1 MNKNQTTAKI
11 LAEKFEVS
19 IRTIYRDIDILSY
32 AGIPIY
38 TNKGKGGGI
47 FLDEQFILDKSIL
60 SDEEQNKI
68 LMSLQSN
75 TLFDSENNSLIDK
88 LSNIF
93 QSSNINWIEV
103 DYSRWA
109 NGEKDRELFNFL
121 KESILNKNIILIEYL
136 SSYGE
141 KTKREIFPMKLIY
154 KSKAWYLQAF
164 DKNKKDFRSFRLS
177 RIINYN
183 NQEEKFERA
192 DYLPL
197 PEFDN
202 YDSLKVN
209 TIHIKLKFS
218 KAIGFRVY
226 DEFDSKSISQDE
238 EDNLI
243 VEADI
248 PYDYWIYSYLL
259 SFGVYAE
266 VIEPNFLKENLL
278 KELEKIRKNYN
289 MT

>member
-75 TLFDSENNSLIDK
+75 SLFDDENFFLIEK
-88 LSNIF
+88 LSNVF

-103 DYSRWA
+103 DYSRWSSTK
-109 NGEKDRELFNFL
+109 NDKELFNFL
-121 KESILNKNIILIEYL
+121 KDSIINKKSIYIEYL

-141 KTKREIFPMKLIY
+141 KTDREIYPLKLIY

-164 DKNKKDFRSFRLS
+164 DKNKNDYRFFRLS
-177 RIINYN
+177 RIIEYFDK
-183 NQEEKFERA
+183 EYKFDRSEF
-192 DYLPL
+192 LPL
-197 PEFDN
+197 PGFEISSESN
-202 YDSLKVN
+202 KSI
-209 TIHIKLKFS
+209 IHIKLKFS

-226 DEFDSKSISQDE
+226 DEFDSKSIRQDK

-278 KELEKIRKNYN
+278 KELEKIKKNYN

>member
-1 MNKNQTTAKI
+1 MNDEHITAKK
-11 LAEKFEVS
+11 LAERFEVS

-47 FLDEQFILDKSIL
+47 FLDEQYVLNKTFLTD
-60 SDEEQNKI
+60 DEQNQI
-68 LMSLQSN
+68 LMALQSN

-109 NGEKDRELFNFL
+109 NGEKDRELFKFF
-121 KESILNKNIILIEYL
+121 KESILNKNIITIEYL

-141 KTKREIFPMKLIY
+141 KTKREIFPMRLIY

-202 YDSLKVN
+202 YDSSKEN
-209 TIHIKLKFS
+209 IIHVKLKFS
-218 KAIGFRVY
+218 SHMGYRVY
-226 DEFDSKSISQDE
+226 DEFDVKSIKRDKKN
-238 EDNLI
+238 DLI
-243 VEADI
+243 VETDI
-248 PYDYWIYSYLL
+248 PYDFWITSYIL
-259 SFGVYAE
+259 SFGSFVE
-266 VIEPNFLKENLL
+266 IIEPHFLKEKIL
-278 KELEKIRKNYN
+278 KELEKIMKKHN

>member
-1 MNKNQTTAKI
+1 MNDDHVTAKK
-11 LAEKFEVS
+11 LAERFEVS
-19 IRTIYRDIDILSY
+19 IRTIYRDIDILGY

-47 FLDEQFILDKSIL
+47 FLDEQYVLNKTFLTD
-60 SDEEQNKI
+60 DEQNQI
-68 LMSLQSN
+68 LMALQSN

-109 NGEKDRELFNFL
+109 NGEKDRELFNFF
-121 KESILNKNIILIEYL
+121 KESILNKNIIKIEYL

-141 KTKREIFPMKLIY
+141 KTKREIFPMRLIY

-202 YDSLKVN
+202 YDSSKEKGKKGLVILSSEKKKPFLSEPKYLKQKG
-209 TIHIKLKFS
+209 IKIAD
-218 KAIGFRVY
+218 KAKPYYELLYYPF
-226 DEFDSKSISQDE
+226 DESDE
-238 EDNLI
+238 K
-243 VEADI
+243 
-248 PYDYWIYSYLL
+248 
-259 SFGVYAE
+259 
-266 VIEPNFLKENLL
+266 PNFKENV
-278 KELEKIRKNYN
+278 KEGVIYTTQINVHTQKN
-289 MT
+289 ML